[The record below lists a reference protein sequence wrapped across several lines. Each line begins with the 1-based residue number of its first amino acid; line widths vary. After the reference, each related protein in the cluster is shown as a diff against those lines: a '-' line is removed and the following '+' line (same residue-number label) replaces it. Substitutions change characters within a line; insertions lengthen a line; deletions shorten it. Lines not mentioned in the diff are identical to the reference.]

1 MFHEEVIED
10 MSPENMESGDILG
23 QFDPR
28 FVRMWGSIILEN
40 DYPFDFFE
48 DWELRKVNVMPPTN
62 VIKAHVF
69 DFKSTLSGVQ
79 RSIQNQYSSMP
90 LPKSLSHGLFDQL
103 VTETGKSQL
112 DIYLDESNLDFHY
125 HEDMNVLQWWKCNN
139 DRFPDL
145 SILACDLL
153 SVSITTVASTR
164 DFCMGSRIFNKYKD
178 RILPMNMDARFCTR
192 SWLYNFRS
200 FDGEDE
206 GSDFEEMMSDIDGL
220 VLNL

>member
-10 MSPENMESGDILG
+10 MSPENIESGDILG
-23 QFDPR
+23 QFDPQ
-28 FVRMWGSIILEN
+28 FVHMWSSIILEN

-48 DWELRKVNVMPPTN
+48 DWELRKINVMPPTN
-62 VIKAHVF
+62 VIKAH
-69 DFKSTLSGVQ
+69 
-79 RSIQNQYSSMP
+79 NQSSSMP
-90 LPKSLSHGLFDQL
+90 LPKSLSYGLFDELKMHYQQL

-125 HEDMNVLQWWKCNN
+125 HEDMDVLEWWKCNN

-164 DFCMGSRIFNKYKD
+164 DFCMGSRVFNKYKD
-178 RILPMNMDARFCTR
+178 H
-192 SWLYNFRS
+192 
-200 FDGEDE
+200 GEDE
-206 GSDFEEMMSDIDGL
+206 GNDFEEMMSGIDGL